1 MKIKTMLALVLGAL
15 VAGVAMAIGFLVAFV
30 LGECG
35 LIAVQEMLNNN

>member
-1 MKIKTMLALVLGAL
+1 MKPRINKIAHLI

>member
-1 MKIKTMLALVLGAL
+1 MKKRISKIAHLI
-15 VAGVAMAIGFLVAFV
+15 VAGIAMAIGFLVAFA